1 MFVQEYK
8 QMDPETAT
16 ARRVLATLPRHPLSI
31 SDFVG
36 LQSSDS
42 FESTSTLDGADIRP
56 RVDTSTIR
64 NLGGVV
70 AISGEWT
77 DREGIVG
84 LRFVAGDTWFGVG
97 FEPET
102 GWTILT
108 EDSTDEKFSQAVD
121 DRIATWATTFYEEA
135 ITRPTFYDTFA
146 AASVSQLPP
155 RPLQHGELGGIL
167 TPGGIYQRSF
177 VEVAPIPILQLENT
191 DKIIGFLMKVTA
203 PDRSG
208 RIVEYGY
215 RYDTDGVWQKVW
227 ADIIPGEAAEEVGL
241 RDRPVATLIDD
252 ANHGFINEFELLVA
266 PPADH
271 IQIEAY
277 IDDMYP
283 KPAPGGMWTDA
294 PDWFPSIERGTPV
307 AGLNT
312 DENPGE
318 VTVLAYLE
326 GTETGVYVGLN
337 SQDDTWEEI
346 ISFDLPVD
354 DHLDNEIANTLDG
367 WLQAQYG
374 ALVEPSYNPLIQLP
388 EWETNV
394 PDLFASK

>member
-1 MFVQEYK
+1 
-8 QMDPETAT
+8 MDSETKI

-31 SDFVG
+31 SDFIS
-36 LQSSDS
+36 LQSSDNFAS
-42 FESTSTLDGADIRP
+42 ARTMDGTDVRTC
-56 RVDTSTIR
+56 VDTIDIQ

-70 AISGEWT
+70 AISDEWA

-84 LRFVAGDTWFGVG
+84 FRFITGDTWFSVG

-108 EDSTDEKFSQAVD
+108 EDSTDEKLSQAVD
-121 DRIATWATTFYEEA
+121 DRIANWATTFYEEE
-135 ITRPTFYDTFA
+135 ITRPSFYDTFA
-146 AASVSQLPP
+146 AACVSQLPP
-155 RPLQHGELGGIL
+155 RPLQHGELRDIL
-167 TPGGIYQRSF
+167 TPGGIYQGSF
-177 VEVAPIPILQLENT
+177 VEVIPIPILQLRET

-208 RIVEYGY
+208 RVVEYGY
-215 RYDTDGVWQKVW
+215 RYDTDDVWRKVW
-227 ADIIPGEAAEEVGL
+227 ADIILGEEADEVGL
-241 RDRPVATLIDD
+241 RDWPVAILVED
-252 ANHGFINEFELLVA
+252 ANHDFINEFDLLVE

-271 IQIEAY
+271 IQIKAY
-277 IDDMYP
+277 IDVMYP

-294 PDWFPSIERGTPV
+294 SDWFPSIEYGTPLV
-307 AGLNT
+307 GLNT

-318 VTVLAYLE
+318 VTVLAYLS

-337 SQDDTWEEI
+337 RQDDIWEEVT
-346 ISFDLPVD
+346 SFDLPVD

-374 ALVEPSYNPLIQLP
+374 ALVEPSYKPLIQLTD
-388 EWETNV
+388 WGTSV
-394 PDLFASK
+394 TDLFTSG